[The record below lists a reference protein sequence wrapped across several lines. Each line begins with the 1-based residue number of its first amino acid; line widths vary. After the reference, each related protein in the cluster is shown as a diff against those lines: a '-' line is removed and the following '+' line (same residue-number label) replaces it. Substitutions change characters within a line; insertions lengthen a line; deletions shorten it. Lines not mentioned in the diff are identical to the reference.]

1 MKLEK
6 WDLRVHEASRALP
19 ARRGSLAAG
28 DELAAMELGECQGR
42 QDQRVTEGLMA
53 WLVCL
58 VRRGTGVSQV
68 PMAPQGHPERTGR
81 GGMME
86 KLDPE
91 GCPENLVPE
100 DCLDPRGHQDHQG
113 HRVWPAWMDKLV
125 PKGTWVPRVS
135 RDLQAS
141 RATRVLRV
149 FQVHKAPSV
158 PQERRGHWVNL
169 VFLACLVQT
178 VLRVILARKVLL
190 ERRGVR
196 VHQALRAPLVI
207 QDHAESRERMVF
219 VG

>member
-6 WDLRVHEASRALP
+6 WGLRVHEASRALP
-19 ARRGSLAAG
+19 ARQGSQAAG
-28 DELAAMELGECQGR
+28 GELAAMVPAECQAR

-58 VRRGTGVSQV
+58 VRREIEASQA
-68 PMAPQGHPERTGR
+68 PTDPQGHPEKMGR
-81 GGMME
+81 GEMME

-91 GCPENLVPE
+91 VCLESLDPE
-100 DCLDPRGHQDHQG
+100 DCWDRRGHQDHQG
-113 HRVWPAWMDKLV
+113 HRVWLVWMDKQ
-125 PKGTWVPRVS
+125 VPRGMWVLKVS
-135 RDLQAS
+135 RAPQDS
-141 RATRVLRV
+141 RATQVLRV

-158 PQERRGHWVNL
+158 PQERKGLWANL
-169 VFLACLVQT
+169 VFLGCLVQT

-196 VHQALRAPLVI
+196 VHQVLRAPLVI
-207 QDHAESRERMVF
+207 QDHAESREQMVF